1 MARKRKNG
9 QGTVRLRKD
18 GRWEG
23 RHIVGYDEN
32 GKAKTKSVLA
42 KTKAECLEKLKQLQ
56 DGCGPAEPF
65 KVKPNMRF
73 EDWIVY
79 WYENHCQPTIR
90 ATTQKGYEEWIYVHA
105 ILALGQIPLNKLT
118 QADCQKFLNEMKAN
132 GRKIHRDTKG
142 PGMSE
147 RSVRSCYHVVRM
159 SLERAI
165 KDGLIK
171 KNPILGCK
179 LPPPGQKEMK
189 VLSGEEI
196 QRFLLQAKEEGMY
209 ELFLLELTTALIRLA
224 RAGDVELEAVF
235 GPGFTGVMPI
245 SQFRSLDELE
255 HWCVD
260 RCLNLRELL
269 GRQRSDSA
277 WRTVERA
284 KHYIGQHYADSE
296 LSVESVCT
304 HLHLSPAYFSTL
316 FKREEG
322 MSFIAYVTNV
332 RMERAAQLL
341 LESDDKTYLIAE
353 KTGYTDPNYFSYVF
367 KRRFGISPSKYRAGG
382 ER

>member
-1 MARKRKNG
+1 MKFFLIG
-9 QGTVRLRKD
+9 YQLPQLLQMCSIGCTVKEGSCEAIAALRERGIRTVMLSGD
-18 GRWEG
+18 
-23 RHIVGYDEN
+23 
-32 GKAKTKSVLA
+32 
-42 KTKAECLEKLKQLQ
+42 KAE
-56 DGCGPAEPF
+56 
-65 KVKPNMRF
+65 V
-73 EDWIVY
+73 
-79 WYENHCQPTIR
+79 
-90 ATTQKGYEEWIYVHA
+90 
-105 ILALGQIPLNKLT
+105 
-118 QADCQKFLNEMKAN
+118 
-132 GRKIHRDTKG
+132 
-142 PGMSE
+142 
-147 RSVRSCYHVVRM
+147 
-159 SLERAI
+159 
-165 KDGLIK
+165 
-171 KNPILGCK
+171 
-179 LPPPGQKEMK
+179 
-189 VLSGEEI
+189 
-196 QRFLLQAKEEGMY
+196 
-209 ELFLLELTTALIRLA
+209 
-224 RAGDVELEAVF
+224 AG
-235 GPGFTGVMPI
+235 
-245 SQFRSLDELE
+245 
-255 HWCVD
+255 CVD

-332 RMERAAQLL
+332 RMERAAHLL